1 MLTTTEAAKLLYTIR
16 IAYPQAYSRAT
27 NEDLTAAAQLWA
39 RMLEDYTY
47 QQASAGLMAY
57 MASDSRGFPP
67 SPGQVIDQIVKR
79 QQSGQMTGA
88 EAWAMVRRA
97 LRNSSYHAEEEFD
110 RLPPEIQQAIGG
122 ASALRDMSRIDS
134 DEVATVCQSH
144 FLRAYS
150 AIMARRE
157 EEAKLPERV
166 RLLLE
171 NTVVG
176 LYGHAG
182 EEKR

>member
-1 MLTTTEAAKLLYTIR
+1 MMTASEAAKLLYTIR

-27 NEDLTAAAQLWA
+27 NEDITAAAQLWA
-39 RMLEDYTY
+39 HVLEDYTY

-110 RLPPEIQQAIGG
+110 RLPPEIQKAIGG

-150 AIMARRE
+150 AVMTRRE
-157 EEAKLPERV
+157 EDAKLPARV
-166 RLLLE
+166 RDLLE
-171 NTVVG
+171 SAAVA
-176 LYGHAG
+176 LCERAG
-182 EEKR
+182 GTKR

>member
-1 MLTTTEAAKLLYTIR
+1 MMTASEAAKLLYTIR

-27 NEDLTAAAQLWA
+27 NDDLTAAAQLWA
-39 RMLEDYTY
+39 HVLEDYTY

-67 SPGQVIDQIVKR
+67 SPGQVIDQIAKR

-144 FLRAYS
+144 FLRAYG
-150 AIMARRE
+150 AVLTRRE
-157 EEAKLPERV
+157 EDAKLPVRV
-166 RLLLE
+166 RDLLE
-171 NTVVG
+171 SAAVA
-176 LYGHAG
+176 LCERAG
-182 EEKR
+182 GTKQ

>member
-1 MLTTTEAAKLLYTIR
+1 
-16 IAYPQAYSRAT
+16 
-27 NEDLTAAAQLWA
+27 
-39 RMLEDYTY
+39 
-47 QQASAGLMAY
+47 
-57 MASDSRGFPP
+57 
-67 SPGQVIDQIVKR
+67 
-79 QQSGQMTGA
+79 
-88 EAWAMVRRA
+88 MVRRA